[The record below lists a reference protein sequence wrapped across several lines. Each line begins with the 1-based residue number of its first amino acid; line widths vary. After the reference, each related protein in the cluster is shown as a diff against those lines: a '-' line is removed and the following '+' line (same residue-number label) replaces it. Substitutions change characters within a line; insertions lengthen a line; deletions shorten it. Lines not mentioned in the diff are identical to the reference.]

1 MDSTSE
7 AKIITELS
15 TLENQDTTSKPTDIE
30 YILSS
35 KQTTS
40 TDYTLNETINT
51 TTILTTELDSSTVV
65 TKNSTEMFSIT
76 SPLNSTF
83 ILDSTKIETTS
94 KIDFSTFENINNTD
108 SFLTMEAT
116 TLTSTT
122 SAFNSA
128 QIASSTS
135 TLNLDSTSQYNIVT
149 TKVDSVTQIQ
159 IGK

>member
-65 TKNSTEMFSIT
+65 TKNSAEMFSII

-83 ILDSTKIETTS
+83 ILDSTKIESTS

-116 TLTSTT
+116 TSTT